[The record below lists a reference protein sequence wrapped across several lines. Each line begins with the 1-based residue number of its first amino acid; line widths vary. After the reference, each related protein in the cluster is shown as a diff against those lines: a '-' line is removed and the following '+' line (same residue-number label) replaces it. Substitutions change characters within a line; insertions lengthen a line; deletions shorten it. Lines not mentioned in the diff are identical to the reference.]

1 MSKSIRISD
10 EAKEIVSKMSKISGV
25 PEIKLLDIAIKEFK
39 NTKRYA
45 QIMLFMKKGE

>member
-10 EAKEIVSKMSKISGV
+10 EAKGTIKKMSCITGI

-39 NTKRYA
+39 KH
-45 QIMLFMKKGE
+45 